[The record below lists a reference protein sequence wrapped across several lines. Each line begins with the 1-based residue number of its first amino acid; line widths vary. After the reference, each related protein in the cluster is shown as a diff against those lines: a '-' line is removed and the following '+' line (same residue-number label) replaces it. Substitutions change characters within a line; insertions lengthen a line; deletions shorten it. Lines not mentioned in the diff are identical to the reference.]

1 MNNKKIALGILSTSL
16 LLATACG
23 PKEQESNNVPS
34 ETSQEEK
41 KVQEVTYMDVWTHIG
56 KKGVDKVLPKD
67 FKAIKDVEKIEN
79 DDGTTDYI
87 FSFKD
92 GVLHFVVKEDIS
104 GEESVILLNLKKIVD
119 GTLEEEGFNFINL
132 EKEDGVDDE
141 DIPLKNK
148 DEDSDEDEEVSDED
162 EEVSDEDD
170 EEETDEENEPEDTDN
185 EDEDATENVEE
196 TKDTDKAEETSET
209 KDKKDDKKDKDN
221 KKNENTKKD
230 KSDEKKDDKKAEKK
244 KPLDKKEGEKA
255 LAKAKDYIKMM
266 HMSKKRLEEQLSS
279 KHGEGFSEAAVQ
291 YALENLKVDWKENAL
306 KKAKYYKEDMEM
318 SDKEIKEQL
327 ISKNGE
333 AFTEEEAEYAIKHLN
348 N

>member
-1 MNNKKIALGILSTSL
+1 MNNKKIALGILGTSL

-67 FKAIKDVEKIEN
+67 FKAIEDVEKTEL

-87 FSFKD
+87 YSFKD
-92 GVLHFVVKEDIS
+92 GVLHFVVKEDAG

-119 GTLEEEGFNFINL
+119 GALEEEGFDFINL
-132 EKEDGVDDE
+132 EKDEDEDE
-141 DIPLKNK
+141 DKDIPLKNK
-148 DEDSDEDEEVSDED
+148 DDDDDEDETDDED
-162 EEVSDEDD
+162 EKNV
-170 EEETDEENEPEDTDN
+170 EEESN
-185 EDEDATENVEE
+185 EDEDNTEEEEEIEEEENSENKDDTEENEDTESSEE
-196 TKDTDKAEETSET
+196 TEET
-209 KDKKDDKKDKDN
+209 KDKKEKDN
-221 KKNENTKKD
+221 KKDDKDTKKD

-266 HMSKKRLEEQLSS
+266 HMSRKRLEEQLSS

-291 YALENLKVDWKENAL
+291 YAIENLKVDWKENAL